1 MINPGITSTRLLTLF
16 AIAIMAATITACS
29 DSDHMQPTE
38 TMAQASDDS
47 AAEHIEKHLNPKYVC
62 PMHPQII
69 KDEQGSCPICGMDLV
84 EKIIEDSTD
93 KAPVVSIRGEIIQS
107 MGLRTSKVKKD
118 TLWKYIKTVGRIEY
132 DETRLTHIHPRAAG
146 WMETLKVRAEGDPVK
161 KGQHLGNFYSP
172 DILAAQVDYLIAV
185 KDSAKKR
192 SSIKIEKAR
201 NQLRLLG
208 VHDSTISQ
216 IEKAG
221 ESQNTV
227 PIYASQDGII
237 TMLGAREG
245 MYIQPQEELFTIAD
259 DSRMWV
265 QIDIYEHQ
273 LDWVREGL
281 DAEITVPAYP
291 GRAWEGKVE
300 YLYPELDKKSRTL
313 RVRLAFDNPDGALR
327 PNMFANAVIYGG
339 PRRDVLTIPQEALIV
354 TGERESVVKVI
365 EEGRFQPV
373 DVVTG
378 MQQGGK
384 VEILSGLNEDDQ
396 VVTSGQFLIDSES
409 ALRAS
414 FSRLSGE

>member
-1 MINPGITSTRLLTLF
+1 MINPRISHRKLFILF
-16 AIAIMAATITACS
+16 AIAIMAVTITACS
-29 DSDHMQPTE
+29 DSDPMQPTE
-38 TMAQASDDS
+38 TMAAASDDT

-69 KDEQGSCPICGMDLV
+69 KDEEGSCPICGMDLV
-84 EKIIEDSTD
+84 EKIIEDSGD
-93 KAPVVSIRGEIIQS
+93 KAPIVSVRGEIIQS
-107 MGLRTSKVKKD
+107 MGLRTDKVKKD

-185 KDSAKKR
+185 KDSNNQR

-227 PIYASQDGII
+227 PVYASQDGIV

-245 MYIQPQEELFTIAD
+245 MYIQPQNELFTIAD
-259 DSRMWV
+259 DSQMWV
-265 QIDIYEHQ
+265 QIDVYEHQ
-273 LDWVREGL
+273 LGWVKEGL
-281 DAEITVPAYP
+281 HAEITVPAYP

-300 YLYPELDKKSRTL
+300 YLYPELDKKARTL

-384 VEILSGLNEDDQ
+384 VEILSGLNEGDE

>member
-1 MINPGITSTRLLTLF
+1 MVNPDITYRKLLTLF
-16 AIAIMAATITACS
+16 AITIMAATITACS
-29 DSDHMQPTE
+29 DSDPMQPTE
-38 TMAQASDDS
+38 TMAAASDDS
-47 AAEHIEKHLNPKYVC
+47 AAEHIEKHLNPKYIC

-69 KDEQGSCPICGMDLV
+69 KDEEGSCPICGMDLV
-84 EKIIEDSTD
+84 KKLIEDSTD
-93 KAPVVSIRGEIIQS
+93 KAPVVSVRGEIIQS
-107 MGLRTSKVKKD
+107 MGLRTDKVKKD

-146 WMETLKVRAEGDPVK
+146 WMETLKLRAEGDPVT

-185 KDSAKKR
+185 KDKNNKR
-192 SSIKIEKAR
+192 SDIKIGKAR

-208 VHDSTISQ
+208 VHDSTILQ

-227 PIYASQDGII
+227 PVYATQDGIV

-245 MYIQPQEELFTIAD
+245 MYIQPQNELFTIAD

-265 QIDIYEHQ
+265 QIDVYEHQ
-273 LDWVREGL
+273 LDWVKEGL

-300 YLYPELDKKSRTL
+300 YLYPELDKKARTL
-313 RVRLAFDNPDGALR
+313 RVRLAFDNLDGALR
-327 PNMFANAVIYGG
+327 PNMFVNAVIYGG

-384 VEILSGLNEDDQ
+384 VEILSGLNEGDE

>member
-1 MINPGITSTRLLTLF
+1 MTNPCISHRKLFILF
-16 AIAIMAATITACS
+16 AIAITAATITACS
-29 DSDHMQPTE
+29 DTDPMQPTE
-38 TMAQASDDS
+38 TMAAASDDTV
-47 AAEHIEKHLNPKYVC
+47 AEHIEKHLNPKYVC

-69 KDEQGSCPICGMDLV
+69 KDEEGSCPICGMDLV
-84 EKIIEDSTD
+84 EKIIEDSGE
-93 KAPVVSIRGEIIQS
+93 KAPIVSVRGEIIQS
-107 MGLRTSKVKKD
+107 MGLRTDKVKKD

-185 KDSAKKR
+185 KDSNNQR

-227 PIYASQDGII
+227 PVYASQDGIV

-245 MYIQPQEELFTIAD
+245 MYIQPQNELFTIAD
-259 DSRMWV
+259 DSRMWA
-265 QIDIYEHQ
+265 QIDVYEYQ
-273 LDWVREGL
+273 IDWVKEGL
-281 DAEITVPAYP
+281 DAEMTVPAYP

-300 YLYPELDKKSRTL
+300 YLYPELDKKARTL

-339 PRRDVLTIPQEALIV
+339 PRRDVLTVPREALIV

-384 VEILSGLNEDDQ
+384 VEILSGLNEGDE

>member
-1 MINPGITSTRLLTLF
+1 MINPGITCRKLLALF
-16 AIAIMAATITACS
+16 AITIMAAAITACS
-29 DSDHMQPTE
+29 DSDPMQPTE
-38 TMAQASDDS
+38 TMAEASDDS

-69 KDEQGSCPICGMDLV
+69 KDEEGSCPICGMDLV
-84 EKIIEDSTD
+84 EKLIEDSTD

-107 MGLRTSKVKKD
+107 MGLRTDKVKKD

-146 WMETLKVRAEGDPVK
+146 WMETLKLRAEGDPVT

-185 KDSAKKR
+185 KDRNNKR
-192 SSIKIEKAR
+192 SDIKIEKAR

-208 VHDSTISQ
+208 VHDSTILQ

-227 PIYASQDGII
+227 PVYATQDGIV

-245 MYIQPQEELFTIAD
+245 MYIQPQNELFTIAD

-265 QIDIYEHQ
+265 QIDVYEHQ
-273 LDWVREGL
+273 LDWVKEGL

-300 YLYPELDKKSRTL
+300 YLYPELDKKARTL

-339 PRRDVLTIPQEALIV
+339 PRNNVLTIPQEALIV
-354 TGERESVVKVI
+354 TGERKSVVKVI

-384 VEILSGLNEDDQ
+384 VEILSGLNEGDE

>member
-1 MINPGITSTRLLTLF
+1 
-16 AIAIMAATITACS
+16 MAAAITACS
-29 DSDHMQPTE
+29 DSDPMQPTE
-38 TMAQASDDS
+38 TMAEASDDS

-69 KDEQGSCPICGMDLV
+69 KDEEGSCPICGMDLV

-93 KAPVVSIRGEIIQS
+93 KAPIVSIRGEIIQS
-107 MGLRTSKVKKD
+107 MGLRTDKVKKD

-146 WMETLKVRAEGDPVK
+146 WMETLKLRAEGDPVT

-185 KDSAKKR
+185 KDRNNKR
-192 SSIKIEKAR
+192 SDIKIEKAR

-208 VHDSTISQ
+208 VHDSTILQ

-227 PIYASQDGII
+227 PVYATQDGIV

-245 MYIQPQEELFTIAD
+245 MYIQPQNELFTIAD

-265 QIDIYEHQ
+265 QIDVYEHQ
-273 LDWVREGL
+273 LDWVKEGL

-300 YLYPELDKKSRTL
+300 YLYPELDKKARTL

-339 PRRDVLTIPQEALIV
+339 PRNNVLTIPQEALIV
-354 TGERESVVKVI
+354 TGERKSVVKVI

-384 VEILSGLNEDDQ
+384 VEILSGLNEGDE